1 MTNDRKPPEEPDD
14 DLTPEE
20 IEEEEQLAA
29 EERES
34 IWSVPRRLRRWYAV
48 IFVVQYLIFLGLT
61 IYDVVVNQPAAGLVA
76 TILAVQRGMTANILN
91 IAASAYA
98 NLEVYMLADWLREWD
113 RNRFRKSRQ
122 QARTERRQREQAER
136 ERQQTAQRA
145 ETAEKALQEARA
157 EANHQWQARQQAAL
171 QAGLP
176 FDEPPPF
183 LTPNDNGAE
192 NNNGR

>member
-1 MTNDRKPPEEPDD
+1 MTDDRKPPEEQDD

-29 EERES
+29 GERES
-34 IWSVPRRLRRWYAV
+34 IWSVPRRLRRWYAT

-61 IYDVVVNQPAAGLVA
+61 IYDVVFNQPAAGLVA

-98 NLEVYMLADWLREWD
+98 ILEVYMLADWLREWD

-122 QARTERRQREQAER
+122 QARTERRQREQAE
-136 ERQQTAQRA
+136 
-145 ETAEKALQEARA
+145 KALQEARA

-171 QAGLP
+171 QAGIP

-192 NNNGR
+192 NRGS